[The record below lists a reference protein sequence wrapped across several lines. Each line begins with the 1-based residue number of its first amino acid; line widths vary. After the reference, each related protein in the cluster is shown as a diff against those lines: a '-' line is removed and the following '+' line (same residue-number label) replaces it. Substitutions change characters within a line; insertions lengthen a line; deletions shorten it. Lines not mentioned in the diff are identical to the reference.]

1 MPHQNRGRQNCLGGQ
16 PLFRSGSPK
25 NTYASLCGPS
35 FPPLY
40 SSIGWK
46 FILVYWYTKEY
57 APAIV
62 MGGFFIEPIAETT
75 MLSPCLMF
83 DSTQTVNLTATA
95 LPLK

>member
-1 MPHQNRGRQNCLGGQ
+1 MACLTRIEDVRTVWVDNHCSDQVLLKILMLACVGQ
-16 PLFRSGSPK
+16 ASRLYIQVLDGS
-25 NTYASLCGPS
+25 S
-35 FPPLY
+35 
-40 SSIGWK
+40 
-46 FILVYWYTKEY
+46 YWYTKEY